1 MLTEAVQRCSTDHL
15 RAVSHVGVLR
25 FISQLLFHIAGNQ
38 RRSSCAHR
46 TSCFDGT
53 CKNNKYDFVTVSRTI
68 FFFFFAKLKAS
79 ETGEYTDHL
88 GFRRK
93 NVAEMIM

>member
-1 MLTEAVQRCSTDHL
+1 MSEFYVSSVNCSSTLRETSAEAAVPTAPRVLMARAKTTSTIL
-15 RAVSHVGVLR
+15 
-25 FISQLLFHIAGNQ
+25 SQFHAQ
-38 RRSSCAHR
+38 
-46 TSCFDGT
+46 F
-53 CKNNKYDFVTVSRTI
+53 